1 MRALITAMVLAT
13 TGGCFSFWG
22 LTQVTGTQSAWDQ
35 NVREETVPVP
45 GVEENLV
52 VTIPLAIEYEP
63 VPYSS
68 APATTPSPAPT
79 ARPFELACR
88 AEQRARDTVYRSAFR
103 YGSRWKKYTAVSFLA
118 ESAIATAVLLGGD
131 RDKPKVQL
139 WGGFFAIDAI
149 GTAAIFFIPR
159 KEIYRKDE
167 KAVIT
172 PLRSDCPDG
181 LVLEIGGE
189 SFPVNAAGR
198 LGELG
203 DAALDQ
209 WMAQPTGTIQ
219 LGLDGRN
226 MLLLVGAN
234 EQCAWNRAHHPE
246 QPQQCGAYA
255 ALPRMVAGVLSV
267 PAGTLTVVVED

>member
-1 MRALITAMVLAT
+1 MRALVTAAVLAT
-13 TGGCFSFWG
+13 TSGCFSFWG
-22 LTQVTGTQSAWDQ
+22 LTQITGTQSAWEQ
-35 NVREETVPVP
+35 NVREETVPLP

-52 VTIPLAIEYEP
+52 VTLPLAIEYEP

-68 APATTPSPAPT
+68 APATTPPAAPT
-79 ARPFELACR
+79 PRPFALTCR

-103 YGSRWKKYTAVSFLA
+103 YGSRWKKLTAISFLA
-118 ESAIATAVLLGGD
+118 ESAIASAILLTGD
-131 RDKPKVQL
+131 RDTPKVQL

-181 LVLEIGGE
+181 LVLEVGGD
-189 SFPVNAAGR
+189 SFPIDAAGR
-198 LGELG
+198 IGELG
-203 DAALDQ
+203 ETALDQ
-209 WMAQPTGTIQ
+209 WMAQPTGSLQ
-219 LGLDGRN
+219 VSLEGRT

-234 EQCAWNRAHHPE
+234 EQCAWSRAHHPG
-246 QPQQCGAYA
+246 PGPSCGGYA
-255 ALPRMVAGVLSV
+255 ALPQGTQGLLTV
-267 PAGTLTVVVED
+267 PAGTLTVVGAE